1 MDGKTI
7 KQGLLYRGTE
17 LDNAAEATFSLTQAG
32 IHEMKDV
39 LGIKYDMDLRKQLS
53 GSKNV
58 LGVAYRLYDAPHYN
72 SAFFEPGITSIKNIF
87 TDMSNPNNYPM
98 YVHCTYGKDRTGT
111 VCFILG
117 ALLGMSE
124 EDLIR
129 DFEISGL
136 ADRISGHN
144 REGYFMEF
152 LANFQGGSLMSGNS
166 LQEKANTYLLEYC
179 GLTQAQIDSIK
190 NIFLSE

>member
-1 MDGKTI
+1 
-7 KQGLLYRGTE
+7 
-17 LDNAAEATFSLTQAG
+17 
-32 IHEMKDV
+32 
-39 LGIKYDMDLRKQLS
+39 MDLRKPLN

-58 LGVAYRLYDAPHYN
+58 LGVAYRVYDAPHYS
-72 SAFFEPGITSIKNIF
+72 SAFFDPGKTSLKNVF

-136 ADRISGHN
+136 TDRISGHN
-144 REGYFMEF
+144 REGYFTDF
-152 LANFQGGSLMSGNS
+152 LTSFKGDSLMGGNT
-166 LQEKANTYLLEYC
+166 LQEKANAYLLEYC
-179 GLTQAQIDSIK
+179 ELTQEQIDSIK